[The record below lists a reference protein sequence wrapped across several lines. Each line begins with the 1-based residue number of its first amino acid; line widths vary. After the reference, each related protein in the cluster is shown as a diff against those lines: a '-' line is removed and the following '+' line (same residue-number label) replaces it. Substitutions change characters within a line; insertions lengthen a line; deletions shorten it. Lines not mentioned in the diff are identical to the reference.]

1 MATRPSL
8 KSNRGRRAKACDS
21 CSKRKIQC
29 DSDVPQCNWCRH
41 HDLACTY
48 HRLVANTQKKKK
60 SSSHKTAQP
69 LDSMARMEAI
79 LAQRL
84 SQHND
89 DTQFEYLTSSQ
100 SDLRNATSFTG
111 IPLFSEK
118 GQAWIESRTG
128 SCMTPQ
134 TLCSFGRQWHNPR
147 RLYLDLDAV
156 AASTHPCE
164 LPPRSTL
171 ERYAAAYCSSTVC
184 LVFPVLSKCLFAKT
198 LDLAYSS
205 HNSPSAAA
213 ARSCVYSFLAV
224 ASILHFED
232 DSAASMSCES
242 YLVAAKSL
250 IPQFTEEETG
260 DGLQTLITLAIVYYF
275 LGDLQSM
282 GLFISIATRFIF
294 TLNAHANPQDA
305 GRSYSSSPIFLN
317 KSASPSPSL
326 IYDKSNL
333 THHLR
338 DLFWTC
344 YSLDKDLCIRTG
356 QPSCL
361 SDIHCDLTLPPDYS
375 TMQNCH
381 IQSSPVPNLGNLTVP
396 MYPWELHLSQLKS
409 RAYDALYSPMAHRKT
424 QSELLESIR
433 VLDESLEQWRLSLPP
448 DFRPTLT
455 FETSTPVSVDVSMQ
469 SSMVRLGYYH
479 FVAIIHRASGR
490 CMAQSADEYH
500 EGVRS
505 SFNLSLDASRSTLT
519 YLRVALHVI
528 TDDCFWVII
537 YYPISAILALF
548 SNILS
553 DPLDKTAPGDLEIL
567 KSAPTLFRSIP
578 IRRLT
583 LAELTHLKYLD
594 AFSTELARLG
604 ELAIQKAGGKVPT
617 HDEAYMLEREGIR
630 E

>member
-1 MATRPSL
+1 MDARAPR

-21 CSKRKIQC
+21 CSRRKIQC
-29 DSDVPQCNWCRH
+29 DADVPQCNWCKH

-48 HRLVANTQKKKK
+48 RRLVANTKKK
-60 SSSHKTAQP
+60 SPDQKVAQTP
-69 LDSMARMEAI
+69 DSITRMEVI

-84 SQHND
+84 SQHDD

-128 SCMTPQ
+128 SRMMPQ
-134 TLCSFGRQWHNPR
+134 NLCSFGRQWHSPR
-147 RLYLDLDAV
+147 RLYLDSDTIAV
-156 AASTHPCE
+156 SAQPCE
-164 LPPRSTL
+164 LPQRSTL
-171 ERYAAAYCSSTVC
+171 ERYAAAYCSATIC
-184 LVFPVLSKCLFAKT
+184 LIFPVLSEGLFVKT

-205 HNSPSAAA
+205 ADSPSIVS
-213 ARSCVYSFLAV
+213 ARACVYSFLAV
-224 ASILHFED
+224 ASILHIED
-232 DSAASMSCES
+232 DSAAKMSCES
-242 YLVAAKSL
+242 YLAAARSL
-250 IPQFTEEETG
+250 IPQVTQEMTG
-260 DGLQTLITLAIVYYF
+260 DGLQTLVTLAIVYYF

-282 GLFISIATRFIF
+282 GLFLSIATRFIF
-294 TLNAHANPQDA
+294 ALKAHANPQDVA
-305 GRSYSSSPIFLN
+305 RSYFFSPSSSN
-317 KSASPSPSL
+317 EASSPATSPV
-326 IYDKSNL
+326 YDKNDR

-361 SDIHCDLTLPPDYS
+361 SDIHCDLTLPTDYS
-375 TMQNCH
+375 VMQNRH
-381 IQSSPVPNLGNLTVP
+381 IQSHTISDLGNRTVP
-396 MYPWELHLSQLKS
+396 MYPWELLLSQLKS
-409 RAYDALYSPMAHRKT
+409 RAYDALYSPMAHRKS
-424 QSELLESIR
+424 QCELLESIR

-448 DFRPTLT
+448 NFRPTLT
-455 FETSTPVSVDVSMQ
+455 FGKTTPVSADVSMQ
-469 SSMVRLGYYH
+469 SSMVRLAYYH

-490 CMAQSADEYH
+490 CMTQSPGNYH

-505 SFNLSLDASRSTLT
+505 SFNLSLDASRSTLV

-537 YYPISAILALF
+537 YYPISAILSLF

-553 DPLDKTAPGDLEIL
+553 SPLDETALGDLEIL

-578 IRRLT
+578 IRKLT
-583 LAELTHLKYLD
+583 LAELTHLKLLD
-594 AFSTELARLG
+594 AFSMELARLG
-604 ELAIQKAGGKVPT
+604 ELAIQNARENAPT
-617 HDEAYMLEREGIR
+617 HG
-630 E
+630 

>member
-1 MATRPSL
+1 MDARAPR

-21 CSKRKIQC
+21 CSRRKIQC
-29 DSDVPQCNWCRH
+29 DADVPQCNWCKH

-48 HRLVANTQKKKK
+48 RRLVATTKKK
-60 SSSHKTAQP
+60 SPDHKITQTP
-69 LDSMARMEAI
+69 DSITRMEVI

-84 SQHND
+84 SQHDD

-128 SCMTPQ
+128 SRMTPQ
-134 TLCSFGRQWHNPR
+134 TLCSFGRQWHSPR
-147 RLYLDLDAV
+147 RLYLDPDTI
-156 AASTHPCE
+156 AASAQP
-164 LPPRSTL
+164 
-171 ERYAAAYCSSTVC
+171 
-184 LVFPVLSKCLFAKT
+184 
-198 LDLAYSS
+198 
-205 HNSPSAAA
+205 
-213 ARSCVYSFLAV
+213 
-224 ASILHFED
+224 
-232 DSAASMSCES
+232 
-242 YLVAAKSL
+242 
-250 IPQFTEEETG
+250 
-260 DGLQTLITLAIVYYF
+260 
-275 LGDLQSM
+275 
-282 GLFISIATRFIF
+282 
-294 TLNAHANPQDA
+294 
-305 GRSYSSSPIFLN
+305 SSSPPT
-317 KSASPSPSL
+317 SPV
-326 IYDKSNL
+326 YDKSDR

-375 TMQNCH
+375 VMQNRH
-381 IQSSPVPNLGNLTVP
+381 IQSHTIPDLGNRTVP
-396 MYPWELHLSQLKS
+396 MYPWELLLSQLKS
-409 RAYDALYSPMAHRKT
+409 RAYDALYSPMAHRKS
-424 QSELLESIR
+424 QCELLESIR

-455 FETSTPVSVDVSMQ
+455 FGKMTPVSADVSMQ
-469 SSMVRLGYYH
+469 SSMVRLAYYH

-490 CMAQSADEYH
+490 CMAQSPGNYH

-505 SFNLSLDASRSTLT
+505 SFNLSLDASRSTLV

-553 DPLDKTAPGDLEIL
+553 SPLDETAPGDLEIL
-567 KSAPTLFRSIP
+567 KSAPTLFRIIP
-578 IRRLT
+578 IRKLT
-583 LAELTHLKYLD
+583 LAELTHLKLLD
-594 AFSTELARLG
+594 AFSMELARLG
-604 ELAIQKAGGKVPT
+604 ELAIQKARGNVPT
-617 HDEAYMLEREGIR
+617 HG
-630 E
+630 